1 MINIEQGDP
10 YLMGGLCGHFLTRGK
25 MKSCFL
31 MTERIDN
38 ISNFFLL
45 AVAIV
50 DSPNEG

>member
-10 YLMGGLCGHFLTRGK
+10 YLMGGLCGHFLTK

-38 ISNFFLL
+38 LSNFF
-45 AVAIV
+45 
-50 DSPNEG
+50 STSSRHS